1 MVCICSLFMNEENA
15 SGQFGVKYLNKCN
28 KIREKT
34 KIATWEAFYYK
45 TTVIEYSVAQKKRSI
60 AWVITKAVQHKN
72 YEFFTLPGFYGAVVL
87 AAREKEKR
95 DSVSPKSRLFRR
107 GAARKLWWL

>member
-1 MVCICSLFMNEENA
+1 M
-15 SGQFGVKYLNKCN
+15 QQNK
-28 KIREKT
+28 EKT

-45 TTVIEYSVAQKKRSI
+45 TTVIEYSVAQKKGASLELLQ
-60 AWVITKAVQHKN
+60 KQFSSKN

-87 AAREKEKR
+87 AAREKGKR

-107 GAARKLWWL
+107 GAAMKLWWL